1 MPIGIHLISVFYKTL
16 GMVGMVPPYLHTHA
30 HVRTRPQ
37 EDKSTL
43 GNSLAP

>member
-1 MPIGIHLISVFYKTL
+1 MPIGKLLFSITYETL

-30 HVRTRPQ
+30 QVRTRPQ
-37 EDKSTL
+37 DEFSTL